1 MHSQWVKKSTTDY
14 ALSGDLDRDE
24 VPALWTVLKEW
35 QPESEKVVISLSDVN
50 RVDSAGMAMLIH
62 LIENAKIKNCHIM
75 LSFVPEQLLTLF
87 KLSNVVSLVS
97 EHLLQNQG

>member
-1 MHSQWVKKSTTDY
+1 MHSQWIKKSTNDY
-14 ALSGDLDRDE
+14 ALSGALDRDE
-24 VPALWTVLKEW
+24 VPALWAVIKQW
-35 QPESEKVVISLSDVN
+35 QPESEKVVVSLSEVK

-62 LIENAKIKNCHIM
+62 LIEHAKIKNCHIM

-97 EHLLQNQG
+97 DHLLQKQG

>member
-1 MHSQWVKKSTTDY
+1 MHSQWLQKSTTEY
-14 ALSGDLDRDE
+14 TLSGDLDRDE

-35 QPESEKVVISLSDVN
+35 QPEAEKIVISLADVK